1 MKRNRDGLCGLGP
14 WLPKDS
20 PGPAGARGLAAHM
33 ASGGL
38 ASGWGWGSEPPTGCV
53 RSWSALMPGWSCPGD
68 LTRAGQRL
76 PLDMRVMGE
85 GAERGCC
92 CLVPASARGQ
102 QHLLLVLAWV
112 PAGGLLWE
120 LRFHAWWLGSFQPQ
134 GWRLCMKVS
143 FSGPHPQ
150 HILSIAGQQMGR
162 RGQGA

>member
-20 PGPAGARGLAAHM
+20 PGPAGASGLAAHM

-53 RSWSALMPGWSCPGD
+53 RSCADAWVVLPRRPDQGWAAAPPGHEGD
-68 LTRAGQRL
+68 GGGGGTGMLLSGSSFRTRAAAFA
-76 PLDMRVMGE
+76 V
-85 GAERGCC
+85 
-92 CLVPASARGQ
+92 
-102 QHLLLVLAWV
+102 VLAWV